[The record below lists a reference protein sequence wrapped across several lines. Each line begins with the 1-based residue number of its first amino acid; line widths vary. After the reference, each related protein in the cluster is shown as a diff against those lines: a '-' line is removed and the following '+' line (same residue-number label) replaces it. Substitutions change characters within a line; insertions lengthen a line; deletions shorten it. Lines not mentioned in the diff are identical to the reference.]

1 MALHTSRHLSHSCL
15 AVTLVLSKIAST
27 PFPSRPSYR
36 RLGRCLIIS
45 NIMLRPQS
53 ALYVASTRRNPSM
66 LRALCPSNSVLIS
79 HASMFTC
86 AWEVRCPKSPSA
98 STTIRNSASSA
109 APEVVEAK
117 VLGLFCHC
125 SVAVRRRIGMAVV
138 WCLRGLEGNDGWKGL
153 VSACSKRSQGEGE
166 MGPGL
171 MTTIMEERLRSMVLK
186 RQVVIRHLR
195 VVYDKISRNHCK

>member
-15 AVTLVLSKIAST
+15 AVTPVLSKIAST

-36 RLGRCLIIS
+36 RLGRCLVIS

-117 VLGLFCHC
+117 VLVLFCHC

-138 WCLRGLEGNDGWKGL
+138 WCLRGLEATTVGRVLLAPARSDHKVKG
-153 VSACSKRSQGEGE
+153 KW
-166 MGPGL
+166 GL
-171 MTTIMEERLRSMVLK
+171 NL
-186 RQVVIRHLR
+186 
-195 VVYDKISRNHCK
+195 